1 MDYIA
6 YFRPALATP
15 QHERKREE
23 DTLQWAETFASY
35 YSYCVILYVPRDFIA
50 PFTLACA
57 TAVILVA
64 TPMKKS

>member
-1 MDYIA
+1 MSA
-6 YFRPALATP
+6 R
-15 QHERKREE
+15 ERK
-23 DTLQWAETFASY
+23 TLYNELKHSLLINSCIYNFY
-35 YSYCVILYVPRDFIA
+35 HSYCVILYVPRDFIA